1 MKKIY
6 TSIDIGSDTIKF
18 VVAELYKE
26 KLHILH
32 SSSIK
37 SKGIRKG
44 LIIDSNLMVNS
55 IKDGIKVVSNDLGFQ
70 IKKVIVN
77 VPSYNAKFMYVT
89 NKIEINEEI
98 TTEDINKVIK
108 SSVYGKIDS
117 DYELVTVLPL
127 EFVINESDSVEY
139 PVGLKAN
146 TLEIKGI
153 MITVPKKNIFSVVSV
168 MESAGLEVVDIT
180 LSGLSDYSEVKR
192 DNINNKV
199 GAIINI
205 GHDITNVSVFN
216 KGKLMNTEVLQI
228 GGHNV
233 EKDIAYVFGINV
245 IDARTIKEK
254 FSFAHKRFVTLTD
267 TYEIKNNDEKLIKIG
282 QLEVTEVVM
291 SRLTEILNYAK
302 KQILLLT
309 KKNIEYIIITGG
321 TTEMKYF
328 KNLVYEILGKD
339 VIIYLMKDIGIRD
352 NKYISAFGSIKY
364 FIEKMTIRGKDYS
377 MISPLDEEL
386 LLTPES
392 KTRRDKVGIAGMFK
406 NFGKNKEEK

>member
-98 TTEDINKVIK
+98 TTEDVNKVIK

-192 DNINNKV
+192 DNIKNKV

>member
-98 TTEDINKVIK
+98 TTEDVNKVIK

-153 MITVPKKNIFSVVSV
+153 MITVPNKNIFSVVSV

-192 DNINNKV
+192 DNIKNKV

>member
-192 DNINNKV
+192 DNIKNKV

-291 SRLTEILNYAK
+291 SRLAEILNYAK

>member
-192 DNINNKV
+192 DNIKNKV

-392 KTRRDKVGIAGMFK
+392 KTRRDKVGIAGMLK

>member
-108 SSVYGKIDS
+108 SSVYGKIDR

-192 DNINNKV
+192 DNIKNKV

-392 KTRRDKVGIAGMFK
+392 KARRDKVGIAGMFK

>member
-89 NKIEINEEI
+89 NKIEINEEV
-98 TTEDINKVIK
+98 TTEDVNKVIK

-139 PVGLKAN
+139 PIGLKAN

-192 DNINNKV
+192 DNIKNKV

>member
-192 DNINNKV
+192 DNIKNKV

-245 IDARTIKEK
+245 IDARTITEK

-392 KTRRDKVGIAGMFK
+392 KARRDKVGIAGMFK

>member
-77 VPSYNAKFMYVT
+77 VPSYHAKFMYVT

-192 DNINNKV
+192 DNIKNKV

>member
-192 DNINNKV
+192 DNIKNKV

-352 NKYISAFGSIKY
+352 NKYISTFGSIKY